1 MNQKRVR
8 VIAGTAILTA
18 LIVVFQIIGNYVQFG
33 PVSINLSLLPIA
45 LGAILYGPLVGFML
59 GVINGALI
67 LLAPSTGIFL
77 SYSIFWTVLVCILKT
92 GLAGLLSGLIF
103 KLFKGK
109 GIIPGIFISS
119 LIIPIIN
126 SGIFILACLT
136 VMRDIFIEAFN
147 KSGMVNMFIFM
158 ISVVITWNFL
168 FEFLTTL
175 LLTPT
180 LIYVVKVVT
189 KNYDIGDNLKDILI
203 KRETVKS

>member
-8 VIAGTAILTA
+8 VIAGSAILAA

-33 PVSINLSLLPIA
+33 MISINLSLLPIA
-45 LGAILYGPLVGFML
+45 LGAILYGPLVGFIL
-59 GVINGALI
+59 GSINGALV
-67 LLAPSTGIFL
+67 LLSPSTGIFL
-77 SYSIFWTVLVCILKT
+77 SYSVFWTVLVCILKT

-109 GIIPGIFISS
+109 GMIPGIFISS

-126 SGIFILACLT
+126 SGVFILASVT

-147 KSGMVNMFIFM
+147 KSGMANMFVFM

-189 KNYDIGDNLKDILI
+189 KNYDIGDNLQDILI

>member
-8 VIAGTAILTA
+8 VIAGSAILTA

-33 PVSINLSLLPIA
+33 MISINLSLLPIA
-45 LGAILYGPLVGFML
+45 LGAILYGPLVGFIL
-59 GVINGALI
+59 GSINGALV
-67 LLAPSTGIFL
+67 LLSPSTGIFL
-77 SYSIFWTVLVCILKT
+77 SYSVFWTVLVCILKT

-109 GIIPGIFISS
+109 GMIPGIFISS

-126 SGIFILACLT
+126 SGIFILASVT

-147 KSGMVNMFIFM
+147 KSGMANMFVFM

-189 KNYDIGDNLKDILI
+189 KNYDIGDNLQDILI